1 MRGLLLVAAGGLT
14 REVLQVLRLTGE
26 HARALVLDDDP
37 DRWGQTLDGRRVV
50 GGLDLVTEY
59 DDHGLLVCAG
69 KGATRRLLTERLTAL
84 GVDESRY
91 ATVVHPRVHVPAGCS
106 IGRGSILLE
115 GVVMTADVQ
124 LGEHVVAM
132 PHVTLTH
139 DDVVDDYATLCA
151 GVTLGGGVH
160 VGAAAYLGM
169 RASVR
174 ENVRVGGGKPARH
187 GFGAAEGPARGR
199 SVGRCARAPR
209 CGPGWWGAEMRFHRP
224 RPLPVLPE
232 RRPVD
237 RGSRSWCPATAT
249 GTSCPTPSPA
259 PSTRRASTSTS

>member
-26 HARALVLDDDP
+26 HARSLVLDDDP

-69 KGATRRLLTERLTAL
+69 KGATRRLLTERLAAL
-84 GVDESRY
+84 GVDEARY

-174 ENVRVGGGKPARH
+174 EDVRVGAGSLLGMGSVLLKDLPAGGRWAGVPAAPLR
-187 GFGAAEGPARGR
+187 ARV
-199 SVGRCARAPR
+199 VG
-209 CGPGWWGAEMRFHRP
+209 G
-224 RPLPVLPE
+224 
-232 RRPVD
+232 
-237 RGSRSWCPATAT
+237 
-249 GTSCPTPSPA
+249 
-259 PSTRRASTSTS
+259 

>member
-174 ENVRVGGGKPARH
+174 ENVRVGAGSLLGMGAVLLKDLPAGGRWAGVPAAPMR
-187 GFGAAEGPARGR
+187 ARV
-199 SVGRCARAPR
+199 VG
-209 CGPGWWGAEMRFHRP
+209 G
-224 RPLPVLPE
+224 
-232 RRPVD
+232 
-237 RGSRSWCPATAT
+237 
-249 GTSCPTPSPA
+249 
-259 PSTRRASTSTS
+259 

>member
-69 KGATRRLLTERLTAL
+69 KGATRQLLTERLASL
-84 GVDESRY
+84 GVEESRY

-106 IGRGSILLE
+106 IGRGSVLLE

-160 VGAAAYLGM
+160 VGASAYLGM
-169 RASVR
+169 RSCVR
-174 ENVRVGGGKPARH
+174 ENVRVGAGSLLGMGSVLLKDLPAGGRWAGVPAAPMR
-187 GFGAAEGPARGR
+187 ARV
-199 SVGRCARAPR
+199 VG
-209 CGPGWWGAEMRFHRP
+209 G
-224 RPLPVLPE
+224 
-232 RRPVD
+232 
-237 RGSRSWCPATAT
+237 
-249 GTSCPTPSPA
+249 
-259 PSTRRASTSTS
+259 